1 VKFKLSEG
9 APRVCHS
16 RRVFK
21 TGADR
26 TIMQFTIGIGSITHF
41 VLSFGRVFK
50 LEATRADF
58 LLRLGR
64 RELHWVRGCGWRNEQ
79 VPAV

>member
-1 VKFKLSEG
+1 
-9 APRVCHS
+9 VCHS
-16 RRVFK
+16 RR
-21 TGADR
+21 AQQQQDDR

-58 LLRLGR
+58 LLRMGR
-64 RELHWVRGCGWRNEQ
+64 RELHWVRGCGWRSER
-79 VPAV
+79 VPAACVPG